1 MNQIFLLSWSTIF
14 IFHTFLLS
22 NIGRYSKAAERVAYP
37 LPLSSSMVVCLICIE
52 VGRNIQQ
59 FSSEYPTYLHVFIG
73 SLLNDTSSQVIKI
86 NLHYLAESCLLLYL
100 SLSVSLCMKVMK

>member
-52 VGRNIQQ
+52 VGR
-59 FSSEYPTYLHVFIG
+59 ETYNSFHQSIPHIYTF
-73 SLLNDTSSQVIKI
+73 
-86 NLHYLAESCLLLYL
+86 L
-100 SLSVSLCMKVMK
+100 SDLC